1 MKHLKDV
8 IYESK
13 QILESNQYN
22 QNDDDQNKDDKKSNK
37 KDDKNKGD
45 LQ

>member
-13 QILESNQYN
+13 QILESNQYI
-22 QNDDDQNKDDKKSNK
+22 NKEITPDNFNKFKFSDK
-37 KDDKNKGD
+37 
-45 LQ
+45 